1 MPEYWANL
9 FLPALEL
16 YQGTQRY
23 LSVLDDVVEQLS
35 PGHVLHD
42 HEDVRRGGDDLE
54 SKRFFYFKKLTENAE
69 TVLD

>member
-1 MPEYWANL
+1 M
-9 FLPALEL
+9 F
-16 YQGTQRY
+16 
-23 LSVLDDVVEQLS
+23 DDVVEQIAA
-35 PGHVLHD
+35 GNVLHD